1 MFAYKLALDLGMTVE
16 DLLNTMSVLE
26 FQGWVRY
33 FEYVAE
39 EQRRASKQAGHKGP
53 RR

>member
-16 DLLNTMSVLE
+16 DLLNKMSSIE
-26 FQGWVRY
+26 FKGWVRY

-39 EQRRASKQAGHKGP
+39 HQRRQNKKAGRRP
-53 RR
+53 R